1 AVDAGSQWRV
11 LPLRSYAAVPADDH
25 GPGLR
30 LRGGQRR
37 GAIAQSGVA
46 AELDQTPDFRSQVE
60 QGGWARIADIYPPG
74 KPLGSCLRA
83 AIRKRSRA
91 LCRQSVALGAGRR
104 DRPRLLARPRAVRT
118 ARPNELSADRRG
130 SLPCD
135 SWALWILLVPALRA
149 GCIDDRGPADP

>member
-1 AVDAGSQWRV
+1 VVHAEAQGGLSSRAPGA
-11 LPLRSYAAVPADDH
+11 LYPADDH

-37 GAIAQSGVA
+37 SAIAQSGVH

-60 QGGWARIADIYPPG
+60 QGVWARIADIYPPG
-74 KPLGSCLRA
+74 KSLGPRLRA

-91 LCRQSVALGAGRR
+91 LRRQSVALGAGRR
-104 DRPRLLARPRAVRT
+104 DRPRPLAWSCALRI
-118 ARPNELSADRRG
+118 ARPNELSADRRW

-135 SWALWILLVPALRA
+135 ARALWILLVPAART
-149 GCIDDRGPADP
+149 GCIDN